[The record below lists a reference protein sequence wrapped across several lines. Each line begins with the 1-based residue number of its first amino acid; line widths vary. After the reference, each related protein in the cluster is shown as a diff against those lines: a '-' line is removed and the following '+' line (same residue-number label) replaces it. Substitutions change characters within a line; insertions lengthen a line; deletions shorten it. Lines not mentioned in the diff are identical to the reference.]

1 MKRHFIALVAV
12 LSMMGAA
19 DTFAQGRYHDY
30 HRRPNHGY
38 YGRSGIELSVGY
50 LHSNYR
56 HKDFTAEDVDRDKG
70 LDGLYVSVT
79 KDFTLVRRTLY
90 FQTGATYAY
99 QNASNRFQQAGL
111 QVVSDRNEHY
121 LDIPVR
127 IKFAMDVMPNLRA
140 FVYAGPTLDF
150 GLSSKYQ
157 CRARLSDNQVG
168 KYTYNYYSGKNKV
181 STIPGF
187 EASNPSSVY
196 RRFDVDMGFAIG
208 AEIYDIATVKLG
220 LDWGFINKNKNRNI
234 ADYLITN
241 RNTFYLGLGVRF

>member
-1 MKRHFIALVAV
+1 
-12 LSMMGAA
+12 
-19 DTFAQGRYHDY
+19 
-30 HRRPNHGY
+30 
-38 YGRSGIELSVGY
+38 
-50 LHSNYR
+50 
-56 HKDFTAEDVDRDKG
+56 
-70 LDGLYVSVT
+70 
-79 KDFTLVRRTLY
+79 
-90 FQTGATYAY
+90 
-99 QNASNRFQQAGL
+99 
-111 QVVSDRNEHY
+111 VSDRNEHY

-157 CRARLSDNQVG
+157 CRARLSDDQVG

-187 EASNPSSVY
+187 EASKPSSVY

-220 LDWGFINKNKNRNI
+220 LDWGLINKNKNRNI